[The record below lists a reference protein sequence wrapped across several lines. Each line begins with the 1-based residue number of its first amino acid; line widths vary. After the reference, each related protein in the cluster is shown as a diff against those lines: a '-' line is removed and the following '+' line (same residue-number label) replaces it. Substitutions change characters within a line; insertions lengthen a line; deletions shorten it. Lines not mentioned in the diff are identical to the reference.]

1 MSKWINKSLEPI
13 ESPDVASEDHIEIED
28 LARMAEG
35 NVSRAENE
43 RFTRHLNRCPRC
55 YDILRETLS
64 DLSRESSAQPAADSV
79 PLTLWKRKT
88 FYALAASV
96 ILIFLVGGQLIFK
109 YVFQHPQIISAAV
122 DLDQD
127 LKNILMEDESL
138 RWEKGPR
145 LDRFVAAL
153 QKKGHVFKDLNL
165 VVLARPYYQKK
176 SLFGPK
182 EVLHI
187 RVEDGVAY
195 LEVKPLE

>member
-13 ESPDVASEDHIEIED
+13 ESPDVESDDHIEIED
-28 LARMAEG
+28 LARLAEG
-35 NVSRAENE
+35 NVGQAENE
-43 RFTRHLNRCPRC
+43 RFTRHVNRCPRC
-55 YDILRETLS
+55 YEILQETLS
-64 DLSRESSAQPAADSV
+64 DLSRESSAQPASAPVS
-79 PLTLWKRKT
+79 LSLWKRKT

-96 ILIFLVGGQLIFK
+96 ILVFLVGGQLIFK
-109 YVFQHPQIISAAV
+109 YVFQHPRMISAAV

-127 LKNILMEDESL
+127 LKDILMEDESL

-145 LDRFVAAL
+145 LDRLVAAF

-176 SLFGPK
+176 NLFGPK

-187 RVEDGVAY
+187 RVKDGVAY
-195 LEVKPLE
+195 LEVKPKK

>member
-13 ESPDVASEDHIEIED
+13 ESPDVASDDHIEIED

-43 RFTRHLNRCPRC
+43 RFTIHLNRCPRC

-64 DLSRESSAQPAADSV
+64 DFSRESSTRPAMDPA
-79 PLTLWKRKT
+79 PLSLWKRKT

-96 ILIFLVGGQLIFK
+96 ILVFLVGGQLIFK
-109 YVFQHPQIISAAV
+109 FVFQHPQIISAAV

-127 LKNILMEDESL
+127 LKDILMEDESL

-176 SLFGPK
+176 SLFGPQ
-182 EVLHI
+182 EILHI
-187 RVEDGVAY
+187 RVEGKVAY
-195 LEVKPLE
+195 LEVKPPK